1 MEELIQTISEKA
13 GITVDQAKSALE
25 AVLAH
30 FKDKLPMGIGEKLE
44 SFLQSGAGS
53 SEEGASKSTD
63 FLSGLKD
70 KLEGLF

>member
-13 GITVDQAKSALE
+13 GITADQAKSALE

-44 SFLQSGAGS
+44 SFLQNGTSSAEDGA
-53 SEEGASKSTD
+53 AKSTD
-63 FLSGLKD
+63 FLGGLKE

>member
-13 GITVDQAKSALE
+13 GITVDQAKTAIE
-25 AVLAH
+25 TVLAH

-44 SFLQSGAGS
+44 SFLQSGATS
-53 SEEGASKSTD
+53 AEEGATKSTD
-63 FLSGLKD
+63 FLSGLKE